1 VSLYSFEQFQND
13 LIRDGEQGGRR
24 AAAQIHSAVVNFIQQ
39 EAKDIPNEA
48 RIICRIYANVR
59 GLAEVLIRTGVIPD
73 VATFEDFARGFTR
86 GKTLFD
92 FVDVGPGKDRA
103 DEKLIG
109 MPLSLLLT
117 PSFWRY

>member
-59 GLAEVLIRTGVIPD
+59 GLAEVLIRTGVISD

-109 MPLSLLLT
+109 MLLSLLLI